1 MSDAAADP
9 RPIAL
14 ATARAARDLDEDL
27 APLAAA
33 LAGQGAAAEIAV
45 WDDADVDW
53 ARFRLVVLRSTWDY
67 SLRLGDFLA
76 WLDRTARITRVVNP
90 PPVVRWNLDK
100 HYLGELRRAGA
111 AIVPTTF
118 VEPGEAADRAIA
130 QFLRDETAAEVVIK
144 PAVGSGSRDAQRHA
158 RGDVAAMSSHV
169 ARLLAE
175 RRSVLMQPYLVR
187 VDDQGET
194 ALVYFNGEFS
204 HAFRKGP
211 LLQRGSGASAA
222 LFAQEEIAPRT
233 PAADE
238 LALGARVLG
247 VLPFGPL
254 AYARIDL
261 IRGNDGAPC
270 VLELELAE
278 PSMYFACGAGS
289 VDRFAKLLDRLR

>member
-1 MSDAAADP
+1 MSDASADT

-33 LAGQGAAAEIAV
+33 LQGQGAAADIVV
-45 WDDADVDW
+45 WDNPDVDW
-53 ARFRLVVLRSTWDY
+53 SRYRLVVLRSTWDY
-67 SLRLGDFLA
+67 SLRLTDFLA
-76 WLDRTARITRVVNP
+76 WLDRTARLTRLVNP

-118 VEPGEAADRAIA
+118 VEPGEDAARAIG
-130 QFLRDETAAEVVIK
+130 QFLHDETAADVVIK
-144 PAVGSGSRDAQRHA
+144 PVVGSGSRDAQRYA
-158 RGDVAAMSSHV
+158 RGDVDAMTSHV

-175 RRSVLMQPYLVR
+175 QRSVLVQPYLDR
-187 VDDQGET
+187 VDEHGET
-194 ALVYFNGEFS
+194 ALVYFSGEFS

-211 LLQRGSGASAA
+211 LLQRGSGASEA

-261 IRGNDGAPC
+261 ICGKDGAPC

-289 VDRFAKLLDRLR
+289 AERFATLLNRL

>member
-14 ATARAARDLDEDL
+14 ATARAACDLDEDL
-27 APLAAA
+27 APLATA
-33 LAGQGAAAEIAV
+33 LRGQGAVADIVV
-45 WDDADVDW
+45 WDDTDIDW
-53 ARFRLVVLRSTWDY
+53 SGYRLVVLRSTWDY

-76 WLDRTARITRVVNP
+76 WLDRTARLTRVVNP

-118 VEPGEAADRAIA
+118 VEPGEDAAHAIA
-130 QFLRDETAAEVVIK
+130 LFLRDETAAEVVIK
-144 PAVGSGSRDAQRHA
+144 PVVGSGSRDAQRHA
-158 RGDVAAMSSHV
+158 RSDVAAMTSHV

-175 RRSVLMQPYLVR
+175 QRSVLVQPYLDR
-187 VDDQGET
+187 VDEHGET

-211 LLQRGSGASAA
+211 LLQRGSGASEA
-222 LFAQEEIAPRT
+222 LFAKEEITPRT

-238 LALGARVLG
+238 LALGTRVLG
-247 VLPFGPL
+247 VLPFAPL
-254 AYARIDL
+254 TYARIDL
-261 IRGNDGAPC
+261 IRGKDGAPC

-289 VDRFAKLLDRLR
+289 AERFAKVLNRL

>member
-33 LAGQGAAAEIAV
+33 LQGQGAAAEIVV
-45 WDDADVDW
+45 WDNPDIDW
-53 ARFRLVVLRSTWDY
+53 SRFRLVVLRSTWDY
-67 SLRLGDFLA
+67 SLRLPDFLS
-76 WLDRTARITRVVNP
+76 WLDRTARVTRVVNP

-111 AIVPTTF
+111 AIVPTNF
-118 VEPGEAADRAIA
+118 VEPGDDAARSIA
-130 QFLRDETAAEVVIK
+130 QFLHEETAAEVVIK
-144 PAVGSGSRDAQRHA
+144 PVVGSGARDAQRHA
-158 RGDVAAMSSHV
+158 RSDVAAMTAHV

-175 RRSVLMQPYLVR
+175 QRSVLMQPYLDR
-187 VDDQGET
+187 VDEHGET
-194 ALVYFNGEFS
+194 ALVYFKDEFS

-211 LLQRGSGASAA
+211 LLQRGSGASEA
-222 LFAQEEIAPRT
+222 LFAKEEITPRT

-238 LALGARVLG
+238 LALGTRVLG

-261 IRGNDGAPC
+261 IRGKDGAPC

-278 PSMYFACGAGS
+278 PSMYFACGEGSAG
-289 VDRFAKLLDRLR
+289 RFAKLLDRL

>member
-33 LAGQGAAAEIAV
+33 LQGQGADAEIAV
-45 WDDADVDW
+45 WDTPDIDW
-53 ARFRLVVLRSTWDY
+53 SRFRLVVLRSTWDY
-67 SLRLGDFLA
+67 SLRLTDFLA
-76 WLDRTARITRVVNP
+76 WLDRTARVTRVVNP

-111 AIVPTTF
+111 AIVPTNF
-118 VEPGEAADRAIA
+118 VEPGDDAAQAIA
-130 QFLRDETAAEVVIK
+130 HFLGEETAAEVVIK
-144 PAVGSGSRDAQRHA
+144 PVVGSGSRDAQRHA
-158 RGDVAAMSSHV
+158 RGDVAAMTSHV

-175 RRSVLMQPYLVR
+175 RRSVLVQPYLDR
-187 VDDQGET
+187 VDEHGET

-211 LLQRGSGASAA
+211 LLQRGSGASEA
-222 LFAQEEIAPRT
+222 LFAQEEITPRT
-233 PAADE
+233 PDADE
-238 LALGARVLG
+238 LALGTRVLG
-247 VLPFGPL
+247 MLPFGPL

-261 IRGNDGAPC
+261 IRGKDSAPC

-289 VDRFAKLLDRLR
+289 AERFAKLLNGL